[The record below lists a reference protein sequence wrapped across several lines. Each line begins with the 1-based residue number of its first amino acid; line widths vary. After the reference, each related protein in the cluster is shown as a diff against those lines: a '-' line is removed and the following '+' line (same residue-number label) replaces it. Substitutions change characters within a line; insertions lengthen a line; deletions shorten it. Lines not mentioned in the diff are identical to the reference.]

1 LRRVS
6 GMRRKA
12 SKFRKRAASASL
24 TSPGVRVAAG
34 RQPPRRIRA
43 RVCGS
48 ALAVSRSAGDLDEV
62 EPAQQSSAA
71 ALPHAPQAINHLK
84 IAEQGL
90 DAPPVGIRLDDGRG
104 GQGGIGGQQ
113 QAHPAGALRQLA
125 PPDDDTL
132 EEARAAHGM
141 AQPGRPA
148 AIAGNGV
155 DRGGQCCNR
164 VGIKARAIE
173 PAPPSGLARRR
184 QREQGGV
191 AWPMTSWPRRRAV
204 RISEPRMASSS
215 RHEGADRAEQSLG
228 DGELAGIA
236 GTSAQ
241 AGDQRHRALPARHH
255 GGQRDKALAPQER
268 RALAAWSK
276 RTATPGA
283 WAEHRGAS
291 VYRLRRCLKTRC
303 LKTRRSRR
311 STAAPRSHVGQ
322 SGTAPRSG
330 RAAGT
335 VRASSGRPAS
345 PAAAS
350 GPALPG

>member
-1 LRRVS
+1 
-6 GMRRKA
+6 
-12 SKFRKRAASASL
+12 
-24 TSPGVRVAAG
+24 
-34 RQPPRRIRA
+34 
-43 RVCGS
+43 
-48 ALAVSRSAGDLDEV
+48 
-62 EPAQQSSAA
+62 
-71 ALPHAPQAINHLK
+71 
-84 IAEQGL
+84 
-90 DAPPVGIRLDDGRG
+90 
-104 GQGGIGGQQ
+104 
-113 QAHPAGALRQLA
+113 
-125 PPDDDTL
+125 
-132 EEARAAHGM
+132 M

-268 RALAAWSK
+268 RAIGFGRVVEADCNTGRLGRAPGRQRLPPSALSK
-276 RTATPGA
+276 DPLSKDPSITAK
-283 WAEHRGAS
+283 H
-291 VYRLRRCLKTRC
+291 
-303 LKTRRSRR
+303 RRSPISRR
-311 STAAPRSHVGQ
+311 TIRHSAEIRPSSRNRSSIQ
-322 SGTAPRSG
+322 W
-330 RAAGT
+330 
-335 VRASSGRPAS
+335 
-345 PAAAS
+345 
-350 GPALPG
+350 